1 MDSDASHG
9 DRGKAPAHD
18 GARPFQVVVAATPEM
33 GIGQGGQLPWK
44 HLRRDMAFFKEVT
57 SSTSRPGTR
66 NAVLMGRRT
75 WESLPPRFRP
85 LPGRLNVVLTRSG
98 QLPATCSDGD
108 SSAGAGSGGGGTQQ
122 DVVVADSLA
131 AALLMLGTEP
141 HKSSIESVFVI
152 GGGQVF
158 SEALSSPLCE
168 AIHLT
173 RVRRL
178 LPVERTALGGACG
191 GDSDGAESEEVIPCD
206 THMPAIDP
214 STFRVWRASPPFNDN
229 GYSCAL
235 LTYVRTSTPPQA
247 TPPASSSPAPP
258 LAAAAQCESDGRAA
272 AAGEGGGSGKIGEE
286 ASAGA
291 GRKQRAE
298 GAWMR
303 LSPKVRE
310 EHEEYQYLQLIQRI
324 LDDGVPRADRTGTGT
339 LSLFGCQMRFNLRHT
354 FPLLTTKRVFWRA
367 VVEELL
373 WFIHGSTNAKLLQDK
388 GVHIWDGNASRSY
401 LDSLGLSDREEGDLG
416 PVYGFQWRHFG
427 ARYKDMHADYSGQ
440 GVDQLAD
447 VIQRIKANPN
457 DRRILM
463 SAWNPP
469 DLPHMALPPCHV
481 LAQFYVARGELSC
494 QLYQRSCDMG
504 LGVPFNIASYSLL
517 TLLIASVCGLQPG
530 ELVHVLGDAHVYS
543 NHIEP
548 LKLQLQNTPWPFP
561 QVRINPAVADIDK
574 FTPADIDLV
583 GYNPHAKISMRMAV

>member
-1 MDSDASHG
+1 MDSDA
-9 DRGKAPAHD
+9 AHD
-18 GARPFQVVVAATPEM
+18 GVDGDKTHDNARPFQVVVAATPEM
-33 GIGQGGQLPWK
+33 GIGQGGQLPWT
-44 HLRRDMAFFKEVT
+44 HLQRDMAFFKDVT
-57 SSTSRPGTR
+57 SSTSRAGTR

-98 QLPATCSDGD
+98 QLPATSGD
-108 SSAGAGSGGGGTQQ
+108 GGGGCAQQ
-122 DVVVADSLA
+122 DVVVAESLA
-131 AALLMLGTEP
+131 AALLMLGAEP

-158 SEALSSPLCE
+158 REALSSPLCE
-168 AIHLT
+168 AVHLT

-178 LPVERTALGGACG
+178 SSADPSTPAATTGGHRG
-191 GDSDGAESEEVIPCD
+191 VAEGEELIPCD
-206 THMPAIDP
+206 THMPAVDP
-214 STFRVWRASPPFNDN
+214 SAFRLWRASSPFNDN
-229 GYSCAL
+229 GYSCSF
-235 LTYVRTSTPPQA
+235 LTYVRASPPPEPN
-247 TPPASSSPAPP
+247 PPASSSLALP
-258 LAAAAQCESDGRAA
+258 LAAVAPCQGNGMATAAV
-272 AAGEGGGSGKIGEE
+272 EGGSSSKSSE
-286 ASAGA
+286 
-291 GRKQRAE
+291 GRQVRGE
-298 GAWMR
+298 GAWMSLPVR
-303 LSPKVRE
+303 VRE
-310 EHEEYQYLQLIQRI
+310 EHEEYQYLKLVRRI
-324 LDDGVPRADRTGTGT
+324 MDDGVPSDDRTGTGT

-388 GVHIWDGNASRSY
+388 GIHIWDGNASRPY
-401 LDSLGLSDREEGDLG
+401 LDSLGLTDREEGDLG

-427 ARYKDMHADYSGQ
+427 ARYRDMHAEYSGQ

-447 VIQRIKANPN
+447 VIHRIKTNPS

-463 SAWNPP
+463 SAWNPT
-469 DLPHMALPPCHV
+469 DIPHMALPPCHV

-530 ELVHVLGDAHVYS
+530 EFVHVLGDAHVYS
-543 NHIEP
+543 NHIDP
-548 LKLQLQNTPWPFP
+548 LKLQLQNTPRPFP
-561 QVRINPAVADIDK
+561 RVRINPAVADIDS
-574 FTPADIDLV
+574 FTAADIDLV

>member
-1 MDSDASHG
+1 
-9 DRGKAPAHD
+9 
-18 GARPFQVVVAATPEM
+18 
-33 GIGQGGQLPWK
+33 
-44 HLRRDMAFFKEVT
+44 
-57 SSTSRPGTR
+57 
-66 NAVLMGRRT
+66 
-75 WESLPPRFRP
+75 
-85 LPGRLNVVLTRSG
+85 
-98 QLPATCSDGD
+98 
-108 SSAGAGSGGGGTQQ
+108 
-122 DVVVADSLA
+122 
-131 AALLMLGTEP
+131 
-141 HKSSIESVFVI
+141 
-152 GGGQVF
+152 
-158 SEALSSPLCE
+158 
-168 AIHLT
+168 
-173 RVRRL
+173 
-178 LPVERTALGGACG
+178 
-191 GDSDGAESEEVIPCD
+191 
-206 THMPAIDP
+206 
-214 STFRVWRASPPFNDN
+214 
-229 GYSCAL
+229 
-235 LTYVRTSTPPQA
+235 
-247 TPPASSSPAPP
+247 
-258 LAAAAQCESDGRAA
+258 
-272 AAGEGGGSGKIGEE
+272 
-286 ASAGA
+286 
-291 GRKQRAE
+291 
-298 GAWMR
+298 
-303 LSPKVRE
+303 
-310 EHEEYQYLQLIQRI
+310 
-324 LDDGVPRADRTGTGT
+324 
-339 LSLFGCQMRFNLRHT
+339 MRFNLRHT
-354 FPLLTTKRVFWRA
+354 FPLLTTKVLCNPSALAPHLPLPVNPVVHANHVSDRPAHTRGCWGATPCSCVHAVRTTPTVSCVHHTCCLKASAVSCRFAHTLLLVYAHCAAWRVLHGVCCMACTAWRVLHEWQRVFWRA

-373 WFIHGSTNAKLLQDK
+373 WFIHGSTNAKVCTVQAPTHCPLRHCHHAHTQLPSPPLLSLAAASCPAHCLSQCPSPVLLFTHPPSSASPHGCCHMPPMPPMRSLANPWCWSSPAYPLQLLQDK

-548 LKLQLQNTPWPFP
+548 LKLQLQNTPRPFP
-561 QVRINPAVADIDK
+561 QVRINPAIADIDK